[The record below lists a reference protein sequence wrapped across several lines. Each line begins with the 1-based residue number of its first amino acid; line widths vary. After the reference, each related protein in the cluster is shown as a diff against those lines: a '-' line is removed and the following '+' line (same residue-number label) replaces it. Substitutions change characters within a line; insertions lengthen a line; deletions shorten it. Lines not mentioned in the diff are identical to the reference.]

1 METLLSETREKL
13 DKLRSDPNTTK
24 EQIRLVEEDLKTL
37 EALYKNYYLSMNIF
51 RTAKDGCDG
60 LRE

>member
-1 METLLSETREKL
+1 METLLSETRKKL
-13 DKLRSDPNTTK
+13 DKLRSDPNATK

-37 EALYKNYYLSMNIF
+37 EALYENYYLSMNIF
-51 RTAKDGCDG
+51 RTAKGGCDG